1 MAIAKHGPV
10 ELRRCH
16 FIAISL
22 FLVVTLVITVY
33 YSCNK
38 LAINV
43 STVDNHVDK
52 KHDTLSIINHINYE
66 HCHSNNIVMSRG
78 DDYGHDPG
86 QDKRPYSISP
96 QTFQALELS
105 HDTICD
111 SVNNTMHAIAAG
123 ERHWINV
130 THENLSSMEKEKMP
144 SYFVPATCNL
154 PAFTASQLCDIMN
167 QYSYVITIGD
177 SLTRHLR
184 QAFFMAMLDNHID
197 GGMVIPDGSVSQD
210 QFYSCRCDGQFS
222 ENLSCRSLGGIF
234 GNLVNPREYHVCS
247 HLPIDTDRFQ
257 FSVGWNDAVFD
268 ALCKQGDI
276 ATNNNTFRGILLV
289 LQGGIH
295 YGGSNPVEYV
305 NKSLAPFFQQP
316 GFQTCSQ
323 IEGAVNVIWTTFN
336 SQSRTLDDKYPHQSR
351 EKANDF
357 NDYVISYL
365 QQQPFSVTLLDQ
377 HKLTMDA
384 QTSDGQHYLSD
395 VNLLKVYFILHLA
408 SRMKQEQGQG

>member
-1 MAIAKHGPV
+1 MSHGDG
-10 ELRRCH
+10 
-16 FIAISL
+16 
-22 FLVVTLVITVY
+22 
-33 YSCNK
+33 N
-38 LAINV
+38 
-43 STVDNHVDK
+43 
-52 KHDTLSIINHINYE
+52 
-66 HCHSNNIVMSRG
+66 
-78 DDYGHDPG
+78 GHDPG

-96 QTFQALELS
+96 QTFHALELS

-111 SVNNTMHAIAAG
+111 SVNDTMHAIAAG
-123 ERHWINV
+123 SRHWINV
-130 THENLSSMEKEKMP
+130 THENLSSLEKEKLP

-154 PAFTASQLCDIMN
+154 PAFTAPQLCDIMN

-184 QAFFMAMLDNHID
+184 QAFFMSMLDNLID

-222 ENLSCRSLGGIF
+222 ENLSCRSLGGLF
-234 GNLVNPREYHVCS
+234 GNLVNPREYHICS

-257 FSVGWNDAVFD
+257 FSQYWNDAVFD

-276 ATNNNTFRGILLV
+276 ASNNNTFRGILLV
-289 LQGGIH
+289 LQGGVN
-295 YGGSNPVEYV
+295 YGGENSNPVEYV
-305 NKSLAPFFQQP
+305 NKSLTPFFQQP

-323 IEGAVNVIWTTFN
+323 IEGAVNVIWTTYN

-351 EKANDF
+351 EKATVF

-365 QQQPFSVTLLDQ
+365 QQQQFPVTLLNQ
-377 HKLTMDA
+377 HNLTMDA
-384 QTSDGQHYLSD
+384 QTSDGFHYLTD

-408 SRMKQEQGQG
+408 TRMKQEQG